1 MWSDSIARSAFSD
14 HASVFRIDKNLF
26 IPVLFA
32 QSVTFSELSFLIGWS
47 TLHYF
52 VTDDVGKTD

>member
-14 HASVFRIDKNLF
+14 HASVFRNDKNLF

-32 QSVTFSELSFLIGWS
+32 QSVTFSELSFLIGRS
-47 TLHYF
+47 MLHYL